1 LGVNFTLTVQFV
13 PEVSVEPQVLVCVK
27 SLGFVPIIEIDVTV
41 KVPGPTLLT
50 VTFWLALIVPTN
62 WEAKDRLPG
71 LTATMVPVPLSE
83 ALCGLPG
90 ALSVTVIL
98 ALRTAATCG
107 RNVIPTAQEADAAN
121 VVPQVFD
128 AIANSEALVP
138 VSAILLMV
146 TVVVPLFLTVTVCVA
161 AVAKSRVTGNAI
173 EVGDSV
179 TAGPRPVP
187 VSDTD

>member
-1 LGVNFTLTVQFV
+1 LGAKLTLTVQLV
-13 PEVSVEPQVLVCVK
+13 PEASVEPQVLVCVK
-27 SLGFVPIIEIDVTV
+27 SVGLMPVIEIDVMV
-41 KVPGPTLLT
+41 KVPGPTFVT
-50 VTFWLALIVPTN
+50 VTLWLVLVVPTVC
-62 WEAKDRLPG
+62 EANVRLAG
-71 LTATMVPVPLSE
+71 LIATMVPVPLSE

-90 ALSVTVIL
+90 ALSVTVRL

-121 VVPQVFD
+121 VAPQVFD

-138 VSAILLMV
+138 VSAMLLMV

-161 AVAKSRVTGNAI
+161 DVTKSRVTGNVT
-173 EVGDSV
+173 EVGESV